1 MKLVIQIP
9 CLNEEHTLPAT
20 LADLPRELPGI
31 DEIEWLVIDD
41 GSSDATCEVARK
53 HGVDHIVSLPY
64 HQGLAR
70 AFMAGLEASLAR
82 GADIIVNTDADN
94 QYDARCIPD
103 LVQPILDKTAQI
115 VIGARPISSIRH
127 FSFTKKC
134 LQRIGSYVVR
144 LASGRSIPDATSGFR
159 AFHPA
164 AARQLYVFNAYTY
177 TLETIIQAGRKNI
190 PMTSVPVSVNRVTR
204 PSRLMSSIPS
214 YVRRSIGTIIR
225 IFVIYKP
232 ARFFTLLAAVT
243 AFPGV
248 VVLIRFLYFFFS
260 GDGDG
265 HVQSLVISAALL
277 ASAVVLFIG
286 GVLAE
291 LVAANRILLE
301 EIRSRELSR
310 SVNRADE
317 G

>member
-9 CLNEEHTLPAT
+9 CLNEEQTLPAT

-41 GSSDATCEVARK
+41 GSTDATRAVARE
-53 HGVDHIVSLPY
+53 HGVDHIVALPY

-103 LVQPILDKTAQI
+103 LVQPILDKTAHI
-115 VIGARPISSIRH
+115 VIGERPIASIKH
-127 FSFTKKC
+127 FSLTKKI

-144 LASGRSIPDATSGFR
+144 LASGRSIPDAPSGFR
-159 AFHPA
+159 AFHPD
-164 AARQLYVFNAYTY
+164 AARQLYVFSAYTY

-190 PMTSVPVSVNRVTR
+190 PMVSVPVSVNKATR

-214 YVRRSIGTIIR
+214 YLRRSIGTIFR
-225 IFVIYKP
+225 IFVIYRP
-232 ARFFTLLAAVT
+232 MRFFSLLAAVV
-243 AFPGV
+243 AFPGIAA
-248 VVLIRFLYFFFS
+248 LIRFLYYFFS
-260 GDGDG
+260 GAGDG

-277 ASAVVLFIG
+277 ASAVVLFMG
-286 GVLAE
+286 GLLAE
-291 LVAANRILLE
+291 LVAANRVLLE
-301 EIRSRELSR
+301 EIRSRELSK
-310 SVNRADE
+310 SVDRADE
-317 G
+317 A